1 MECSRTRKLERGALE
16 RKGVTKN
23 QGRALHN

>member
-1 MECSRTRKLERGALE
+1 MEDLQTRKLERGALE

-23 QGRALHN
+23 LGKTLYN